1 VSRGESGHERVVAGR
16 AQLRKKGQLTLP
28 PRVRA
33 ALHLSEGDEV
43 EFTVHPDGEVT
54 LRGLTVIPT
63 AQKWFWTEEWQAG
76 EREASAAIVAGKLHR
91 GVPRRARR
99 ARCQSLMPTCE
110 RHRRFDRDF
119 QKDGHATFEYG
130 KEQREGE
137 PHIVWRRVGTH
148 SIFKDP

>member
-76 EREASAAIVAGKLHR
+76 EREASAAIVAGNTTVDHSTEEFTS
-91 GVPRRARR
+91 P
-99 ARCQSLMPTCE
+99 CSTSSMPKPDADVRT
-110 RHRRFDRDF
+110 
-119 QKDGHATFEYG
+119 T
-130 KEQREGE
+130 
-137 PHIVWRRVGTH
+137 P
-148 SIFKDP
+148 SIRS